1 MFLII
6 YNFGEGK
13 TVKTMKSVVSRDQ
26 LGGEKMNSERNL
38 LH

>member
-13 TVKTMKSVVSRDQ
+13 TVEAMKSVVSRDP
-26 LGGEKMNSERNL
+26 LGGEKMNSQRNL